1 MSFTI
6 DVNAYENAWL
16 GLSHED
22 LKQAKTPLSGLT
34 DQEKS
39 DFHLHILKKMRDPDY
54 FHWTVKTLMGID
66 LQLLHL

>member
-16 GLSHED
+16 GLSDED

-34 DQEKS
+34 DQEKN
-39 DFHLHILKKMRDPDY
+39 DFHLHILKKMRDPPHLSKDI
-54 FHWTVKTLMGID
+54 KIKIK
-66 LQLLHL
+66 LLLG